1 MKKSEALHILGL
13 DDNATEDE
21 IKKAHRKLIIE
32 NHPDKFAQNETLRAE
47 AEEKTKKI
55 NEAADILESGKWEPE
70 FGSAGNPYASPF
82 TYTQT
87 TSSQTGNDPFKGTP
101 FEGFVWTTYT
111 TTNSQGQTNTSSSNP
126 FGGYSNDPFV
136 GYSSPFAAAA
146 KAAAEANRP
155 ENRLK
160 RQKEKLNKELEV
172 FIVKAVM
179 LALCILGTILTGY
192 NAIAMGMYLY
202 TIITI
207 GQAIVRNLGILSGLV
222 MIPFIML
229 ALIFAPGANTVIG
242 VIGLFAFILAFA
254 TDISRFR
261 KHYLI
266 INDLKNQINQD

>member
-13 DDNATEDE
+13 DDTATEEE

-32 NHPDKFAQNETLRAE
+32 NHPDKFAQDETLRAE

-55 NEAADILESGKWEPE
+55 NEAADVLESGKWEPE
-70 FGSAGNPYASPF
+70 FGSTGNPYASPF

-87 TSSQTGNDPFKGTP
+87 TSQGSGNDPFKGTP

-111 TTNSQGQTNTSSSNP
+111 TTNSQGQTNTNSSNP
-126 FGGYSNDPFV
+126 FGYSSDPFV

-160 RQKEKLNKELEV
+160 RQKEKLNKEIEV
-172 FIVKAVM
+172 FIVKVVI
-179 LALCILGTILTGY
+179 LALCVLGSVLTG
-192 NAIAMGMYLY
+192 NNEIAMGMYLY

-207 GQAIVRNLGILSGLV
+207 GQAIMRNLGILSGLV
-222 MIPFIML
+222 MVPFIML
-229 ALIFAPGANTVIG
+229 ALIFAPGANAVIG
-242 VIGLFAFILAFA
+242 VIGLFAFIVALA

-261 KHYLI
+261 EHYLI
-266 INDLKNQINQD
+266 ISELKEQINRS